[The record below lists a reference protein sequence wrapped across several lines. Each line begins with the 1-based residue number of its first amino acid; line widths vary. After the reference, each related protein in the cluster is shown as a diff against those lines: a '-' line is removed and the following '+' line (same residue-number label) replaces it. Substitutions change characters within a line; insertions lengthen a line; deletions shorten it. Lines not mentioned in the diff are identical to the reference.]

1 MANSQDDA
9 VKEAVSDDVAINETL
24 ARISKQH
31 SWPAD
36 LTRRVAEAKVP
47 GASLNGWSW
56 YGLSPEKAAAQLAW
70 HQRLSIGD
78 LRGRD
83 ATFTDNEAFSELWAD
98 SPEEIGEWEITV
110 ERGPDAF
117 AQFRLQEN
125 VHLPVLAIGPELVA
139 CCAFSRRNVL
149 IQGRRVSVR
158 YGQALRVRRAY
169 RRLGYGDQVRRLAG
183 PPALS
188 RPEIG
193 QYDLMRT
200 QNFAV
205 VNWWQKFVPGFFD
218 NVPKR
223 EGAVP
228 GIPVSVSQF
237 PAQAADAD
245 GAIRLARVEDLPA
258 CADLIN
264 RTHAG
269 TDLFRP
275 YSAEYLESVLDE
287 GFWGER
293 PHKTGNPAMDWYDSV
308 YAWPDYFVLEEGG
321 CIRACGGLWDRGR
334 DMRERWR
341 RIGGNEE
348 RSVAMTCLLD
358 FGYADGATECMARLL
373 RHFIGRSHQLGRDYL
388 TAPIEHLPDVTATM
402 ESFRPEV
409 DARSLR
415 WALKDPAMTKPYID
429 LRYW

>member
-1 MANSQDDA
+1 MAQPHDDA
-9 VKEAVSDDVAINETL
+9 PKAVARDDVSIGATL
-24 ARISKQH
+24 ARIAKAQG
-31 SWPAD
+31 WPAD
-36 LTRRVAEAKVP
+36 LTRRIAEQRVP
-47 GASLNGWSW
+47 DEALNSWNW
-56 YGLSPEKAAAQLAW
+56 YGLSPERAAEQLAW
-70 HQRLSIGD
+70 HMRLTSGD

-83 ATFTDNEAFSELWAD
+83 VTHADNEAFSRLWAD

-125 VHLPVLAIGPELVA
+125 VHLPVLALGSELIA
-139 CCAFSRRNVL
+139 CCGFSRRNTL

-158 YGQALRVRRAY
+158 FGQALRVSRAY

-183 PPALS
+183 LPGVV

-218 NVPKR
+218 NTPKR

-237 PAQAADAD
+237 RSEPAQAD
-245 GAIRLARVEDLPA
+245 GAIRLARAEDLPA
-258 CADLIN
+258 CVDLIN

-269 TDLFRP
+269 RDLFRP

-293 PHKTGNPAMDWYDSV
+293 PRKTGDPMRDWWESV

-321 CIRACGGLWDRGR
+321 HIRACGGLWDRGR

-341 RIGGNEE
+341 RVGAQEE
-348 RSVAMTCLLD
+348 RCVAMTCLLD
-358 FGYADGATECMARLL
+358 YGYADGATECMARLV
-373 RHFIGRSHQLGRDYL
+373 RHFLGRSHQLGRDYL
-388 TAPIEHLPDVTATM
+388 AAPIEHLPDLVASM
-402 ESFRPEV
+402 ESLRPES

-415 WALKDPAMTKPYID
+415 WDLKDPEITKPYID